1 MASSYWERIFDPRFM
16 FDREWKQR
24 RDIEETAE
32 QLQQASIGA
41 ITRESML
48 QQQIHD
54 LSVTV
59 MALVELLADAKQL
72 DPQELRA
79 RVQAAVIGERN
90 AKGPPDASQNAWDA
104 AKPTR

>member
-1 MASSYWERIFDPRFM
+1 MASSYWETIFDPRFM
-16 FDREWKQR
+16 FDQEWKQR
-24 RDIEETAE
+24 RDIEDTAD
-32 QLQQASIGA
+32 QVQQANVSA
-41 ITRESML
+41 MSREAML
-48 QQQIHD
+48 QRQIHD

-90 AKGPPDASQNAWDA
+90 AAGAPDLSQNAWDT
-104 AKPTR
+104 AKPR

>member
-24 RDIEETAE
+24 RDIEENAE
-32 QLQQASIGA
+32 QLEQANLGA
-41 ITRESML
+41 VSRDQML

-54 LSVTV
+54 LSITV

-90 AKGPPDASQNAWDA
+90 AKGPQDQSQNAWDA